1 MINALRTCHD
11 HPILDVLVIYV
22 LQTCRDYSLELF
34 MINVLRTCH
43 DHPILDVLVIYVLQ
57 TCRDYSLELFMINVL
72 RTCHDHLI
80 FVRIIFNNSYAANM
94 P

>member
-22 LQTCRDYSLELF
+22 LQTCCDYSFELF
-34 MINVLRTCH
+34 MINILRTCH
-43 DHPILDVLVIYVLQ
+43 DHFIL
-57 TCRDYSLELFMINVL
+57 
-72 RTCHDHLI
+72 
-80 FVRIIFNNSYAANM
+80 VRFTVSNLCAANM